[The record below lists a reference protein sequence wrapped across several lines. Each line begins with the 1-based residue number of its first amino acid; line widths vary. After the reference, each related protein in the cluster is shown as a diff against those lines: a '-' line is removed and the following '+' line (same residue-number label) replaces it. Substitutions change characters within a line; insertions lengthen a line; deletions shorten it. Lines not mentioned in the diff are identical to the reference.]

1 MQFLRNA
8 LALGIMA
15 VAAAAS
21 PALAQ
26 RVDPT
31 KMIDLHVNAEQQNV
45 SFAGTIREGGKFRLT
60 LNGSRQMYAISAV
73 QRQENSFDVT
83 VLRGQVSGQD
93 TTFTAIETVVAT
105 LGRPAPLRALPYF
118 TVVIEGTRRADSPVS
133 QVPAVQPILATMTRG
148 VLSAD
153 DYCCVSCGGITACA
167 CRVQGSCGYCCV
179 GTCCPKSLPE
189 GTNAVRSSPPAAQF
203 GQRPCK
209 AVPDSE
215 RLYARFRPASGA
227 IAIRT

>member
-1 MQFLRNA
+1 MPFLRSA
-8 LALGIMA
+8 LALGIAA

-21 PALAQ
+21 PAMAQ
-26 RVDPT
+26 RVDPM

-45 SFAGTIREGGKFRLT
+45 SFAGTIPEGGKFRLT
-60 LNGSRQMYAISAV
+60 LTGSRQMYAISAV
-73 QRQENSFDVT
+73 QRRENSFDVT
-83 VLRGQVSGQD
+83 VLRGQVSGAD

-118 TVVIEGTRRADSPVS
+118 TVVIEGTRRADAAVS
-133 QVPAVQPILATMTRG
+133 QVPTARPILATLTRG
-148 VLSAD
+148 ILNAD

-189 GTNAVRSSPPAAQF
+189 AMGPARDSAPLAQF

-215 RLYARFRPASGA
+215 RLYARFRPASGS
-227 IAIRT
+227 IAIRG